1 MGLPK
6 GNRFHGSARSAALE
20 EAYEEAGVLGEI
32 RNSRRVRLERSRWT
46 LDLYVARG
54 QATAILAEKGR
65 RTRRWVPIHQLDSG
79 CADGTCE
86 GRATAG

>member
-6 GNRFHGSARSAALE
+6 GNLIPRLGKKRTALE

-46 LDLYVARG
+46 LICMSCAWPSNCDIGRKRGGAPDAGCLY
-54 QATAILAEKGR
+54 IN
-65 RTRRWVPIHQLDSG
+65 WMSG
-79 CADGTCE
+79 CADGTW
-86 GRATAG
+86 